1 MTRLAFLSPSGA
13 GEGVRVVSPLRHAAA
28 SGIDDVSHLG
38 KVELRGAPG
47 SFEPAAG
54 EELLRLTPS
63 LALLV
68 VEGSPAPALGRLA
81 QAGVRAYDMTAAL
94 AAFELVGDD
103 ALRRLTE
110 LDPATFPAVGSIARG
125 TRAIF
130 EARGDGRYRIFVPQE
145 LGHYVAEVVADV
157 LRGIGR

>member
-1 MTRLAFLSPSGA
+1 MTRLAFLSSAGA
-13 GEGVRVVSPLRHAAA
+13 AEGVAVVSPLRHATAP
-28 SGIDDVSHLG
+28 GVDDVSHLG
-38 KVELRGAPG
+38 KVELRSPPG

-54 EELLRLTPS
+54 EELLRLSPS

-68 VEGSPAPALGRLA
+68 VDGSPVPALDRLA
-81 QAGVRAYDMTAAL
+81 QAAVRAYDMTAAL
-94 AAFELVGDD
+94 AAFELRGED

-130 EARGDGRYRIFVPQE
+130 DAREGGRYRIFVPQE
-145 LGHYVAEVVADV
+145 LGHYVAEVAADV
-157 LRGIGR
+157 LRGLGR